1 MDDKLNQYIACG
13 LCSAVSRVKEGYPAM
28 AQGFVTGFAFVYVL
42 EKLSSTIESSAATET
57 ATGAG
62 AGASS
67 SGRQAIEGAV
77 ASKLGTPSKGSIPV
91 RASALRASA
100 VRRGG
105 GRYYGISPKGAMK
118 FP

>member
-1 MDDKLNQYIACG
+1 
-13 LCSAVSRVKEGYPAM
+13 M

-57 ATGAG
+57 ATGAGAG

-105 GRYYGISPKGAMK
+105 GRYYGISPPKGAMK
-118 FP
+118 GF